1 MFYDKIYN
9 RIFIWYTISLIMSI
23 NKIILLH
30 LLFILLL
37 FIIYII

>member
-9 RIFIWYTISLIMSI
+9 RIFIWYTISLIMLI